1 MAMSLQPEE
10 ISPVPEETRRVARA
24 AFPKGNLYLR
34 LRDEIGTVFDD
45 PMFAALFPAR
55 GQPAACPWRLAL
67 MMVMQFIEG
76 LSDRQCAEAVR
87 GRIDWKYALGL
98 ELADPGCDASVLCEF
113 RSRLIDGAM
122 ERQLLDIMLA
132 RYKDLGLVKARGRQR
147 ADSTHVLAA
156 VRRVNRLEFVGE
168 TLRAALNALAVAAP
182 DWLSGL
188 IEPDWI
194 ERYSTRVAQYKLPKG
209 DQARAAL
216 ADQIGA
222 DGHGILA
229 AVFEP
234 EAPAWLRHLRDVET
248 LRIAWVHQFHVVDE
262 HVRLRDDGD
271 VPPASLR
278 FDSPYD
284 RDTHYGR
291 KRGVGW
297 SGYKV
302 HLTETCDADAPHVI
316 VDVET
321 TPAPTDD
328 SVMTAPIQRA
338 LAERDLPP
346 SVLLLD
352 AGYVSAPIM
361 VEARRDHDVE
371 IVGPVPANNSWQ
383 AKAGQG
389 FEATAFEIDWD
400 TRTAVCPQGQVTTDW
415 QPTHDRHGVEGTLIR
430 FKHGTCAKCPARASC
445 THLKKGSR
453 TITLPPRPQYEVLTR
468 QRQCQ
473 TTEEWRALY
482 SQRAGI
488 EGTLSQGV
496 RAFGLRKCRY
506 AGLVKTS
513 LQHVFTA
520 LAINI
525 VRVDAWLTQTPIAKT
540 RRSQFNK
547 LALSIV

>member
-1 MAMSLQPEE
+1 MSLQPEE

-24 AFPKGNLYLR
+24 AFPKGNVYLR
-34 LRDEIGTVFDD
+34 LRDEIGPLFDD
-45 PMFAALFPAR
+45 AMFAALFPAR
-55 GQPAACPWRLAL
+55 GQPAAQPWRLAL
-67 MMVMQFIEG
+67 MTVMQFMEG
-76 LSDRQCAEAVR
+76 LSDRQCVEAVR

-98 ELADPGCDASVLCEF
+98 DLTDPGWDSSVLCEF
-113 RSRLIDGAM
+113 RSRLIEGGM
-122 ERQLLDIMLA
+122 ERHLLDVMLA

-147 ADSTHVLAA
+147 TDSTHVLAA
-156 VRRVNRLEFVGE
+156 VRKVNRLEFVGE
-168 TLRAALNALAVAAP
+168 TVRAALNALSGAAP
-182 DWLSGL
+182 GWVSGL
-188 IEPDWI
+188 IEPDWN
-194 ERYSTRVAQYKLPKG
+194 ERYSKRVEQYRLPKG
-209 DQARAAL
+209 EQARAAL
-216 ADQIGA
+216 ADRIGT
-222 DGHGILA
+222 DGHVILA
-229 AVFEP
+229 AVYEP
-234 EAPAWLRHLRDVET
+234 GAPVWLRALPEVET
-248 LRIAWVHQFHVVDE
+248 LRIAWVHQFHVVE
-262 HVRLRDDGD
+262 GHVRLRADGE

-316 VDVET
+316 VDVGT
-321 TPAPTDD
+321 TPAPADD
-328 SVMTAPIQRA
+328 STVTAPIQQA
-338 LAERDLPP
+338 LAERDLLP
-346 SVLLLD
+346 SVHLLD

-361 VEARRDHDVE
+361 ADARRDHDVE

-389 FEATAFEIDWD
+389 FEATAFRIDWD
-400 TRTAVCPQGQVTTDW
+400 TGTAVCPQGQRTTDW
-415 QPTHDRHGVEGTLIR
+415 QPTQDRHGVEGTLIR
-430 FKHGTCAKCPARASC
+430 FKYATCATCPVRAAC
-445 THLKKGSR
+445 THLKKGAR
-453 TITLPPRPQYEVLTR
+453 TITLPPRPQHEVLTR
-468 QRQCQ
+468 QRQRQ

-496 RAFGLRKCRY
+496 RAFGLRECRY
-506 AGLVKTS
+506 VGLVKTT

-525 VRVDAWLTQTPIAKT
+525 VRIDDWLTQTPLAKT
-540 RRSQFNK
+540 RRSQFNR